1 MDDLFLI
8 KLGYLANISQL
19 FDLGLN
25 ISQTSNDELMREL
38 QNQNENYFKRIIKN
52 QEKIINLL
60 EDMVD

>member
-52 QEKIINLL
+52 QEKIIKLL